1 MGTGDDATYHDRKGS
16 VHPFV
21 TPRSRGPE
29 GNQAGMRGIQG
40 RMASSVTALG
50 PRTTLVTGRP
60 ADASMMRSMLIH
72 RLEDERLV
80 IFGGMWLEDFG
91 PGDLEALGKP
101 AFVVVTNPWHWSD
114 EAEMRTRYPE
124 ARFLAP
130 RACRARIH
138 AGIVPVDG
146 HAEDE
151 LPPLGIVPHAPHGT
165 RNLDLV
171 YEVRDEGGPGLYFS
185 DLVFNIPH
193 GKGLKGLI
201 GRMLG
206 STGGFGVTLL
216 ARLGLVRRPGEL
228 ARWFREQADRTE
240 LAWLAVGHGRAV
252 TEQIPE
258 ALAGAARR
266 LS

>member
-1 MGTGDDATYHDRKGS
+1 MKR
-16 VHPFV
+16 
-21 TPRSRGPE
+21 
-29 GNQAGMRGIQG
+29 

-60 ADASMMRSMLIH
+60 VDASMARSMLIH
-72 RLEDERLV
+72 RLEDGRLV
-80 IFGGMWLEDFG
+80 VFGGMWLEDFG
-91 PGDLEALGKP
+91 PGDLEALGTP

-114 EAEMRTRYPE
+114 EPDMRTRYPE

-138 AGIVPVDG
+138 DGIVPVDG
-146 HAEDE
+146 NVEDE
-151 LPPLGIVPHAPHGT
+151 LPPLGIKAHAPHGT

-171 YEVRDEGGPGLYFS
+171 YEIRDERGPGLYFS

-201 GRMLG
+201 GRLLG
-206 STGGFGVTLL
+206 STGGFGVTPV
-216 ARLGLVRRPGEL
+216 ARLALVRRPGEL
-228 ARWFREQADRTE
+228 ATWFREQAGRKD

-252 TEQIPE
+252 TDQISDV
-258 ALAGAARR
+258 LAGAARR